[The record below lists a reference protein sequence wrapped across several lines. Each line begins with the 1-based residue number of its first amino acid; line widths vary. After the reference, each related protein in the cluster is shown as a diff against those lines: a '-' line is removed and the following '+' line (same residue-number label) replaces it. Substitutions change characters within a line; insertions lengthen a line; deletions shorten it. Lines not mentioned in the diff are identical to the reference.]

1 MQRRIRLAAVAGIV
15 AFLAGAATPARAQ
28 DDEVVTLLGDLVRLN
43 TSNPPGNEALVAGLL
58 SERLAPLGFQVEIVP
73 TPAPGKAHLIA
84 RLPATA
90 PSGEKPL
97 LLAGHADVVGV
108 EAPLWTVDPF
118 GGVIQGDRLFGR
130 GAMDFKGGLAAFT
143 VAAMRLAREGGTRTR
158 DLILLSEADEEG
170 GAYGTTWLAENHW
183 AKIDA
188 SESINEG
195 GWIFAGG
202 RGGARLMGI
211 TTIDK
216 NSLSVTFRTR
226 GTSTHSSRPLPDSA
240 LRRLVRALNRVE
252 RYDTAPRVTPVAR
265 DYLRAWARVASGRT
279 ARRLRAITTTRRP
292 AVRRRLADRLQA
304 GRFGELYDGLVR
316 NIFVPTIVGGGF
328 RANVLP
334 GTAEATVNMRMLPG
348 QKPRPLIRELR
359 RVVADPKVE
368 ITPIVTGDATV
379 EETLD
384 AFDERAAQAPSSTD
398 TDLYRSIVR
407 EGERQWPGVEVTP
420 ALFEAGTDATPWRQ
434 RGIPGVRRLPVP
446 DQPRRPDGD
455 ARQRRAGAD
464 RRPEAGHGH
473 AHPGAARGRRVAR
486 PRPRKGV
493 AIDRGRWQPPPARAI
508 LAA

>member
-1 MQRRIRLAAVAGIV
+1 MHRRVGLAVVAGVV
-15 AFLAGAATPARAQ
+15 AFLVGGAAPARAQ
-28 DDEVVTLLGDLVRLN
+28 QSEVVGLLQELVRID
-43 TSNPPGNEALVAGLL
+43 TSNPPGNEAQVDELL
-58 SERLAPLGFQVEIVP
+58 RARLAPLGFQVEIVP
-73 TPAPGKAHLIA
+73 TPAPGKSHLIA

-90 PSGEKPL
+90 PNGEGPL

-108 EAPLWTVDPF
+108 ERPLWTKDPF
-118 GGVIQGDRLFGR
+118 AATIEDGRLFGR

-143 VAAMRLAREGGTRTR
+143 VAAMRLAREGAPRTR

-183 AKIDA
+183 DKIRA

-252 RYDTAPRVTPVAR
+252 HYDTAPRITPTAR
-265 DYLRAWARVASGRT
+265 TYLRAWARASSGAT
-279 ARRLRAITTTRRP
+279 ARRLRAIVRTRR
-292 AVRRRLADRLQA
+292 AAERRRLADRLQR
-304 GRFGELYDGLVR
+304 GPWGELYDGLVR

-348 QKPRPLIRELR
+348 QKPRPLIAELR
-359 RVVADPKVE
+359 RVVDDRRVE
-368 ITPIVTGDATV
+368 IEPIVTGDATV

-384 AFDERAAQAPSSTD
+384 AFDERAEQAPTTTD
-398 TDLYRSIVR
+398 TDLYRTLVR
-407 EGERQWPGVEVTP
+407 EGRRQWPGAEVTP
-420 ALFEAGTDATPWRQ
+420 ALFEAGTDATPWRS
-434 RGIPGVRRLPVP
+434 RGIPVYGIYPYPISHGDLKAMHGNDERVP
-446 DQPRRPDGD
+446 IRGLEQGTDMLTRVLQ
-455 ARQRRAGAD
+455 
-464 RRPEAGHGH
+464 EAVG
-473 AHPGAARGRRVAR
+473 
-486 PRPRKGV
+486 
-493 AIDRGRWQPPPARAI
+493 
-508 LAA
+508 

>member
-1 MQRRIRLAAVAGIV
+1 MFRRIQLAVLAGAV
-15 AFLAGAATPARAQ
+15 AFLVGGAAPARAQ
-28 DDEVVTLLGDLVRLN
+28 DTEVVTLLQDLVRIN
-43 TSNPPGNEALVAGLL
+43 TSNPPGNEAQIAEYLRTKL
-58 SERLAPLGFQVEIVP
+58 EPLGFQVEIVP
-73 TPAPGKAHLIA
+73 TPTAGKAHLIA

-97 LLAGHADVVGV
+97 LLAGHEDVVGV

-118 GGVIQGDRLFGR
+118 AAVIRGDRLYGR

-143 VAAMRLAREGGTRTR
+143 VAAMRLARAGGTRTR
-158 DLILLSEADEEG
+158 DLILLAEADEEG

-183 AKIDA
+183 DKIDA
-188 SESINEG
+188 SESLNEG

-202 RGGARLMGI
+202 EGARLMGI

-240 LRRLVRALNRVE
+240 LRRLTRALNRVE
-252 RYDTAPRVTPVAR
+252 RYATAPRITTTAR
-265 DYLRAWARVASGRT
+265 TYLRAWARVSSGKT

-292 AVRRRLADRLQA
+292 AVRRRLANRLRDD
-304 GRFGELYDGLVR
+304 RFGELFNGLIR
-316 NIFVPTIVGGGF
+316 NIFVPTIVGSGF

-348 QKPRPLIRELR
+348 QEPRPLIRELK

-384 AFDERAAQAPSSTD
+384 SFDERAAQAPSSTD
-398 TDLYRSIVR
+398 TDLYRSLVR
-407 EGERQWPGVEVTP
+407 EGRRQWRGVEVTE
-420 ALFEAGTDATPWRQ
+420 ALFEAGTDATPWRK
-434 RGIPGVRRLPVP
+434 RGIPVYGVYPYPISHADLMAMHGNDERVP
-446 DQPRRPDGD
+446 ITGLQQGTDMLTRVVQD
-455 ARQRRAGAD
+455 AVR
-464 RRPEAGHGH
+464 
-473 AHPGAARGRRVAR
+473 
-486 PRPRKGV
+486 
-493 AIDRGRWQPPPARAI
+493 
-508 LAA
+508 